1 MVWARGWTLGKEAHF
16 GWEEGGDGTA
26 RQLWRCV
33 DTEDNLFLRGVLV
46 SPSPAVS
53 EEGGKLVGGLS
64 RMQVRNN
71 YCGRGKAERIK
82 EIELDCLAE

>member
-33 DTEDNLFLRGVLV
+33 DTEDNLFL
-46 SPSPAVS
+46 
-53 EEGGKLVGGLS
+53 
-64 RMQVRNN
+64 
-71 YCGRGKAERIK
+71 
-82 EIELDCLAE
+82 